1 MGDILYHD
9 LSIEAYLLLQEV
21 CINYFKSKYIFVFYR
36 MDSLSFFYV
45 NRLDFRD
52 THQIKNYLNVMK
64 NWNIDGAVK
73 TAKIFYTDIF
83 SKNLHSFFRRKLL
96 FKKLHIDGVN
106 FYAKC
111 KGWKKFQREEHCSNC
126 LVMMENEQS
135 PWSCSTIGMEV
146 CSSIVLSDYTCTHVT
161 GDSPY
166 S

>member
-1 MGDILYHD
+1 MGDILEHD

-21 CINYFKSKYIFVFYR
+21 CINYFKSKYMLVFYR

-45 NRLDFRD
+45 NWLDFRD

-96 FKKLHIDGVN
+96 FKKLHIDGVD

-111 KGWKKFQREEHCSNC
+111 KGWKKFQREEHCSNW
-126 LVMMENEQS
+126 LVMLNFHYLSLLKWRRMNNLCGVVQ
-135 PWSCSTIGMEV
+135 PWAWMCAPV
-146 CSSIVLSDYTCTHVT
+146 
-161 GDSPY
+161 
-166 S
+166 